1 MGGGTEAVSPAPA
14 AGGSGSKGKKLV
26 KQSVTDCCICLFSVT
41 ICQSLFIAPCSHVV
55 SLYRTPLQTTFTSS
69 LSLSLP
75 LSPQFHYK
83 CIRPLLAQ
91 HHPGFSCPLCRS
103 FADLEADVE
112 TEDAWETGSVTSR
125 RESLLSRKGSL
136 KSVKQA
142 FEQGLAH
149 ALANAEV
156 EDGGDVEAGVV
167 AAEGGEGEDEALML
181 PPTGAGGSPNG
192 AATSSSDRQGRSE
205 IARSETLVTPTVV
218 APLSVS
224 TTTTPAAPTNGHAQE
239 VTSTSTIELTASPIA
254 LDPTSSSNAG
264 TSSTH
269 HVTQPELEVVEEETT
284 PTPKHDEQQPAAADV
299 VS

>member
-1 MGGGTEAVSPAPA
+1 M
-14 AGGSGSKGKKLV
+14 
-26 KQSVTDCCICLFSVT
+26 
-41 ICQSLFIAPCSHVV
+41 
-55 SLYRTPLQTTFTSS
+55 
-69 LSLSLP
+69 
-75 LSPQFHYK
+75 
-83 CIRPLLAQ
+83 
-91 HHPGFSCPLCRS
+91 
-103 FADLEADVE
+103 
-112 TEDAWETGSVTSR
+112 
-125 RESLLSRKGSL
+125 
-136 KSVKQA
+136 KQA

-167 AAEGGEGEDEALML
+167 VAEGGEGEDEALML
-181 PPTGAGGSPNG
+181 PPTGAGGSPDG
-192 AATSSSDRQGRSE
+192 AATSSSDHQGRSE

-224 TTTTPAAPTNGHAQE
+224 TTTTPAAPTNGHATQE